1 MRWGKKRKLLNEL
14 LYYFIVV
21 NTDLYLTYTSNSKDI
36 YKFFRNR
43 VGSLTDCM
51 NKIVFNK
58 INPVDVQKAI
68 LKDTVLK
75 KEWTKICEK
84 IKSSALAKE
93 KGSVD
98 ENRAIDYFS

>member
-1 MRWGKKRKLLNEL
+1 MRWGKRRKLLDEL

-21 NTDLYLTYTSNSKDI
+21 NTDLYMTYVNKDKDI

-43 VGSLTDCM
+43 VGALTDCM

-58 INPVDVQKAI
+58 MNPVNVQKAI
-68 LKDTVLK
+68 SKNTILK
-75 KEWTKICEK
+75 KEWTKVCEK
-84 IKSSALAKE
+84 MKSSSSVKE

-98 ENRAIDYFS
+98 ENSADYFS